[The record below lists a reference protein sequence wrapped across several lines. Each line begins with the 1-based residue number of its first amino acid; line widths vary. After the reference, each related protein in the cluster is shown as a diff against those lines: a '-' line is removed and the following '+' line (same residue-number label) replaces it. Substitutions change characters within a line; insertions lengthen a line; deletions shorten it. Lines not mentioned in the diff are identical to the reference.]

1 MSVPSATFDGG
12 IKLSYLCEETTSDF
26 RDIKGVLAE
35 LVDDSVLT
43 SAEAEMVKE
52 ARDAVRRD
60 DLSDFIN
67 LQDTGWKTLSSLL
80 YIR

>member
-1 MSVPSATFDGG
+1 LRQDVA
-12 IKLSYLCEETTSDF
+12 Y
-26 RDIKGVLAE
+26 IKGVLAE

-43 SAEAEMVKE
+43 SEEEEMVKG
-52 ARDAVRRD
+52 AREAVRRG

-67 LQDTGWKTLSSLL
+67 LQGTGWKTQSSLL

>member
-1 MSVPSATFDGG
+1 MAIEEE
-12 IKLSYLCEETTSDF
+12 IKILRQDVAY
-26 RDIKGVLAE
+26 IKGVLAE

-43 SAEAEMVKE
+43 SEEEELVKE
-52 ARDAVRRD
+52 AREAVRRD